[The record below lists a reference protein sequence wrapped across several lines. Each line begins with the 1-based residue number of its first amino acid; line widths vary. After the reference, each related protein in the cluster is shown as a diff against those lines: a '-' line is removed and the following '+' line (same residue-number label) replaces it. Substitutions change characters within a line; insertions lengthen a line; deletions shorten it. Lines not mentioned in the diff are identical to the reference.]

1 MASFYDL
8 PKEVVEE
15 IMSRVPAIS
24 VLRFKCVNKYWH
36 ALISALI
43 NDQIFVSKHL
53 DYAKNNCHASLIFSD
68 ECPHVDHR
76 WIDCD
81 ESCKLSLITM
91 VNDSEIDNI
100 RVALEFLKLPL
111 IQSETGYMWQGILDI
126 RQCDGIILLV
136 KDKQTLVLCNPIL
149 HEFKILPASKYDVI
163 DSFVELASPFGVGF
177 GYDHRANV
185 YKTIR
190 VFYDHDNTTERAEV
204 YTLGT
209 DSWREIDISEE
220 RIHFKYRFF
229 ALHRRG
235 VCYWVASN
243 DDTRNRK
250 ILCFH
255 MCDEEFYTIPF
266 PNNNVTLL
274 ERVQLYWVGL
284 EVWNDSLALFFC
296 SSGDDHNLKEV
307 EVFVLEDQGSCSWTK
322 RLNVG
327 PLRGI
332 AFLLSSWSSTDE
344 LLMVGKDGRLVSYNL
359 GTQKL
364 RDVTAH
370 GGEIIRRAH
379 FVLPFLYVKSLVSV
393 RER

>member
-68 ECPHVDHR
+68 ECPHLDHR

-81 ESCKLSLITM
+81 ESCKLLLITM

-111 IQSETGYMWQGILDI
+111 IQNETGYMWQGILDI

-149 HEFKILPASKYDVI
+149 HEFKILPASKYDPI

-190 VFYDHDNTTERAEV
+190 VFYDHDNTTERAE
-204 YTLGT
+204 
-209 DSWREIDISEE
+209 
-220 RIHFKYRFF
+220 
-229 ALHRRG
+229 
-235 VCYWVASN
+235 
-243 DDTRNRK
+243 
-250 ILCFH
+250 
-255 MCDEEFYTIPF
+255 
-266 PNNNVTLL
+266 
-274 ERVQLYWVGL
+274 
-284 EVWNDSLALFFC
+284 
-296 SSGDDHNLKEV
+296 
-307 EVFVLEDQGSCSWTK
+307 

-332 AFLLSSWSSTDE
+332 AFLLSLWSSTDE

-393 RER
+393 RDR